1 MAKRHS
7 IKFKLG
13 LSIIII
19 IGIFSAVSTLA
30 VLNFGNLISNN
41 LEDKKSWEVLSI
53 IDGLQETTRE
63 AGITIQQ
70 SDESPSNVINNLRT
84 DIDNDFES
92 LYSLTANNSEQQ
104 QLLKKSEQYIDDF
117 YSKIENII
125 TSSSADDE
133 ATLKNKIM
141 EAARPADMAGD
152 NKTDEFQD
160 SLTKITDIENAELLE
175 RDNQTKQLQKMT
187 IIELIGGTLVGAIVS
202 LFIFQS
208 IRRSVIRNIEKTSE
222 MLKDIAEGEG
232 DLTKR
237 LEVKTKDEIGEM
249 AIWFNRF
256 IEKMTGLIGEVIENA
271 EVLHQS
277 THEVLQSIET
287 SNRQMKE
294 VASSVETVSTH
305 IQSSASISEEAL
317 ASIQEISGQA
327 SMIFAEANEANT
339 TGEMVLKAAS
349 VGEIS
354 VNDAVSAIMTVQG
367 SSKDVLNVMSQLK
380 NSSKEIEK
388 IIGLITS
395 ITEQTSLLSLNA
407 SIEAARAGEA
417 GKGFAVVANEVKKLS
432 EESKH
437 SAQQIQLIVDEIQQ
451 KMQATDEII
460 KEEQT
465 YILASSEKVMK
476 TSEEFHNILTYI
488 ESISDKI
495 GTMTAASQQQ
505 SSITNEMTAAITEL
519 SEGLQQN
526 ATTSQA
532 ITMGVQQQTEIYRE
546 IEDRM
551 ERLQEVSNELKR
563 HTNRFKI

>member
-84 DIDNDFES
+84 DIDKDFES

>member
-84 DIDNDFES
+84 DIDKDFES

-125 TSSSADDE
+125 TSSLADDE

-237 LEVKTKDEIGEM
+237 LEVKTKDEIGQM